1 MLIDYKV
8 GESIEKIGDCV
19 IPLVN
24 KLDRFLGCAKFAK
37 ALPYGLGAALDFAG
51 QLLGSEELG
60 DAVNGLFSGLGSIF

>member
-1 MLIDYKV
+1 MTTRV

-19 IPLVN
+19 VPLVN
-24 KLDRFLGCAKFAK
+24 KLDRFLGSAKFSK

-60 DAVNGLFSGLGSIF
+60 DAVNGFFSGLGSVFN